1 MKSLIAVVLL
11 LAGAVTAF
19 AQPDPRDSIILES
32 KTVNPGAH
40 PGSATDTAAYL
51 YVKMSIT
58 NVDTLY
64 ALVLALQESSVSGG
78 AYATL
83 GRPRN
88 FNGMVNRL
96 TNTLR
101 ASRVSLPS
109 QGTAPGQ
116 YYNSASPDSFLL
128 AGIFDPITGD
138 FEPPN
143 LVRKAFWELKFD
155 SVWANPGTF
164 ELDTATVL
172 QSTGF
177 TNTVSV
183 DKPVNFVKNIITV
196 AYPKGDLNQDI
207 SLSPS
212 DAVWILNC
220 VMQGTPPPAGMAAC
234 DLNCDGQGTPAD
246 VVLELNAVFLGEA
259 FPC

>member
-1 MKSLIAVVLL
+1 MKTLFALALL
-11 LAGAVTAF
+11 LAFAAQAF

-32 KTVNPGAH
+32 KVVAPGAH
-40 PGSATDTAAYL
+40 PGASGDTAAYL
-51 YVKMSIT
+51 YVRMSIT

-64 ALVLALQESSVSGG
+64 ALVLALQQSSVSGG

-88 FNGMVNRL
+88 FNGVVNRL

-101 ASRVSLPS
+101 
-109 QGTAPGQ
+109 QGAAQ
-116 YYNSASPDSFLL
+116 FARYNSSSPDSFLL
-128 AGIFDPITGD
+128 AGVFEAVLEDY
-138 FEPPN
+138 EPPN
-143 LVRKAFWELKFD
+143 PVRKPFWELKFD

-164 ELDTATVL
+164 ELDTATIL

-177 TNTVSV
+177 TNTVPV
-183 DKPVNFVKNIITV
+183 DKPVNFVKSIISV
-196 AYPKGDLNQDI
+196 DPRPKGDLNYDF
-207 SLSPS
+207 SLSPA
-212 DAVWILNC
+212 DAAWILNG
-220 VMQGTPPPAGMAAC
+220 VMLGIAPPAGMAAC